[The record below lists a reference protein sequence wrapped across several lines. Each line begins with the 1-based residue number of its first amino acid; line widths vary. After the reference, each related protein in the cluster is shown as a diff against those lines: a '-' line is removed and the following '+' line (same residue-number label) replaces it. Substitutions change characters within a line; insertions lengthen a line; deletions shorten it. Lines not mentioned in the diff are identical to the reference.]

1 MPRKMTPGMAAAFQ
15 SQVIRPAL
23 FVEIHFL
30 NGPSY
35 LWSGLGDLSWNGQ
48 TWRGVG
54 SLGSVSTVEEGTDIQ
69 ARGVTLALSG
79 IDSNLLAGALQELV
93 QELPVFI
100 YLGLFDDTTTLIP
113 DPIVMWA
120 GRTDQPLIE
129 VSGATATIT
138 LNCESRLLEMNV
150 LVDRRYTTDDAQL
163 VAPGDQ
169 AFYWVT
175 SIQERAIYW
184 GQVPSS
190 NPPL

>member
-1 MPRKMTPGMAAAFQ
+1 MTPGMAAAFQ